1 MSAPLIVKA
10 DCPFAAYSLRWDGN
24 ENPQFM
30 AMRQKGCRK
39 EEWTCQFV
47 RAMPPGSVFVDIGA
61 NVGSYTLMAAALGH
75 AVIAIEPGYAN
86 FHHLTRNLALN
97 NVMDRVFPLQV
108 ALSDRAGMD
117 WLHYGDL
124 TAGAASHAMGQP
136 VPGLV
141 PMMFHKQIVPTWP
154 LDKLVA
160 DLGLPSPTHIKIDVD
175 GAESKV
181 VAGAVGTLSTCAA
194 AIVETKDE
202 QEAAV
207 VERMAGLGLQRVQRF
222 AERNGQP
229 ILGISYSLFIRP
241 AAEVVDAGEQQVA
254 A

>member
-1 MSAPLIVKA
+1 VTQPLITRL
-10 DCPFAAYSLRWDGN
+10 DWPRAAISLRWDGN

-30 AMRQKGCRK
+30 KMRVIAAQK
-39 EEWTCQFV
+39 EPWTVSFIE
-47 RAMPPGSVFVDIGA
+47 AMPQGSVFLDIGA
-61 NVGSYTLMAAALGH
+61 NIGSYTLMAAALGH

-86 FHHLTRNLALN
+86 FHHLARNLALN
-97 NVMDRVFPLQV
+97 NVMDRVFPIQC
-108 ALSDRAGMD
+108 ALSDKAGMD

-141 PMMFHKQIVPTWP
+141 PMLWHKQIVPTWP

-160 DLGLPSPTHIKIDVD
+160 DLGLPQPQFLKLDVD
-175 GAESKV
+175 GHESKV
-181 VAGAVGTLSTCAA
+181 VAGAEETLRRCVAA
-194 AIVETKDE
+194 MIETKDD
-202 QEAAV
+202 QEGPI
-207 VERMAGLGLQRVQRF
+207 VERLAGLGLERTQRF

-229 ILGISYSLFIRP
+229 IVGISYSLFVRP
-241 AAEVVDAGEQQVA
+241 AAVEQQVA